1 MKETIKNMINFESIT
16 RMRSS
21 VNPDS
26 FLSDKN
32 TLVSLIPL
40 EYYKNSAKVL
50 INGKLFFAQIEENVP
65 IKEELVALVVESNPF
80 TLSLNFTNYFKKNRS
95 ILLDQIIERINITNN
110 DANKELLTQ
119 LIKEELPIIK
129 SKFLQLEKLTK
140 KIKVKD
146 LELSLLINL
155 VWKYSE
161 NDSYTIYELYENLFS
176 LSFNM
181 VCKNLFNE
189 IKEILLT
196 QEDNYLLNEINL
208 NLIYDEKQINTKVF
222 QSKNEIIINLVKYLS
237 ETKISSKNIENFIK
251 YSTMYIMQKSVLKDY
266 DYHPDFVIIK
276 KRGELSLIKYNAK
289 KMYLTN
295 GMPAYKLEYE
305 VDNLPIKLNAYMRN
319 NFLIGNIDAINNDS
333 KTIQK
338 EVETLKEN
346 LSTKWQIN
354 SEINM
359 SEEDIYLTENSRHK
373 SGINKLVS

>member
-1 MKETIKNMINFESIT
+1 MINFESIT

-222 QSKNEIIINLVKYLS
+222 QSKNEIIINLIKYLS
-237 ETKISSKNIENFIK
+237 ESKNSSKNIENFIK

-338 EVETLKEN
+338 EIETLKEN

>member
-26 FLSDKN
+26 FLSEKN
-32 TLVSLIPL
+32 SLVSLIPL